1 MVNNLKKEMILHI
14 LSIICTNSYNK
25 FRQNYSFAEYV
36 SKGIPKQSL
45 KDSSCKYYSVMD
57 LTTDPTPNKESCN
70 FYMGRLNQNGSDM
83 IEKSCSSDQLVFDKR

>member
-1 MVNNLKKEMILHI
+1 M
-14 LSIICTNSYNK
+14 
-25 FRQNYSFAEYV
+25 
-36 SKGIPKQSL
+36 KGIPKQSL

-57 LTTDPTPNKESCN
+57 LTTDPTPNTESCN

>member
-1 MVNNLKKEMILHI
+1 MII
-14 LSIICTNSYNK
+14 LTEVIICINFYCQFT
-25 FRQNYSFAEYV
+25 QNYSFAEYV